1 MISHGGLGLFVV
13 VVVAA
18 ARDSVGVVRRG
29 RKRKKAQGTVPYVSF
44 CSQNYYAK
52 ICKSYLTVHVKKTFM
67 EKRYYSLSTD
77 MVFSVSG
84 MLKTAF
90 YYTRTFSSLI
100 GEFTTENN

>member
-29 RKRKKAQGTVPYVSF
+29 RNKKKAQGTVPYVSF

-52 ICKSYLTVHVKKTFM
+52 ICKSYLTA
-67 EKRYYSLSTD
+67 Y
-77 MVFSVSG
+77 
-84 MLKTAF
+84 MLRKLLWRKYTAH
-90 YYTRTFSSLI
+90 YLRTWCLASPAC
-100 GEFTTENN
+100 